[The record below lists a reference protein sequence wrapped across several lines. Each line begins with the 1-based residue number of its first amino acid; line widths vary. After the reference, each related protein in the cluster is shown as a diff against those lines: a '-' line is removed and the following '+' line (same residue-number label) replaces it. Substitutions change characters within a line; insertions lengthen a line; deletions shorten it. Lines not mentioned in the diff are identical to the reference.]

1 RALGMASALAVFGD
15 PDAPDGALDLCIEI
29 GDSAMTHRSRYAVA
43 TNRKTVVDLL
53 GLDAQNPRSILYH
66 LTEMRD
72 HAMHLSE
79 TLSKG
84 GMSDLSRA
92 LLRTYADL
100 AARTPE
106 TLDTEA
112 LAKISNEIAA
122 VSDILSSS

>member
-1 RALGMASALAVFGD
+1 MASALAVFGD
-15 PDAPDGALDLCIEI
+15 PAAPDGALDVCIEI
-29 GDSAMTHRSRYAVA
+29 GDSAMTHRSRYAVS
-43 TNRKTVVDLL
+43 TSRKTVVDLL

-79 TLSKG
+79 TLSQG

-92 LLRTYADL
+92 LLRTFADL

-106 TLDTEA
+106 TLDTAA
-112 LAKISNEIAA
+112 LAKIRDEIAA
-122 VSDILSSS
+122 LSDILSSSYLK